1 MLETEV
7 TNIRGGYLSAE
18 PGSGCFRFLTGI
30 LFHTRYMC
38 ETEPSAPPLLDYRE
52 ATVRVLPFT
61 RSVTPRNDP
70 GAAPECRDTCTVLKS
85 RNPDN

>member
-7 TNIRGGYLSAE
+7 TNTGGLFE
-18 PGSGCFRFLTGI
+18 PGRCFRFLTGI

-52 ATVRVLPFT
+52 AIL
-61 RSVTPRNDP
+61 
-70 GAAPECRDTCTVLKS
+70 
-85 RNPDN
+85 